1 MAVKQLNVKANKEYW
16 DSLWEQNSYDKTKLY
31 ARSFR
36 QYEIMKK
43 FSDKKHPILEGGCGL
58 SHWVDIFNE
67 ENYDIYGVDYAPKVV
82 EMINKKKPE
91 LKISLGDVFNLN
103 FKDEFFGTYFSWG
116 VVEHFEEGPEKI
128 IKEANR
134 VLKPGGKLLISV
146 PFWNKSRKKYYGDVK
161 SIGDGDFYQYLF
173 EKKEFSKILE
183 NNGFK
188 IKKVYPLNW
197 IKCYRQLRKNN
208 SSKNSQTKFKTK
220 SIIKRDNNIKTLLK
234 KFLIKI
240 QDFRLFT
247 NQMGHMILFVAQKK
261 Y

>member
-1 MAVKQLNVKANKEYW
+1 
-16 DSLWEQNSYDKTKLY
+16 
-31 ARSFR
+31 
-36 QYEIMKK
+36 
-43 FSDKKHPILEGGCGL
+43 
-58 SHWVDIFNE
+58 
-67 ENYDIYGVDYAPKVV
+67 
-82 EMINKKKPE
+82 MINKKKPE

-146 PFWNKSRKKYYGDVK
+146 PFWNKSRKKYYGDVE
-161 SIGDGDFYQYLF
+161 SIGNGDFYQYLF

>member
-1 MAVKQLNVKANKEYW
+1 M
-16 DSLWEQNSYDKTKLY
+16 
-31 ARSFR
+31 
-36 QYEIMKK
+36 
-43 FSDKKHPILEGGCGL
+43 
-58 SHWVDIFNE
+58 
-67 ENYDIYGVDYAPKVV
+67 
-82 EMINKKKPE
+82 
-91 LKISLGDVFNLN
+91 
-103 FKDEFFGTYFSWG
+103 
-116 VVEHFEEGPEKI
+116 
-128 IKEANR
+128 
-134 VLKPGGKLLISV
+134 

-197 IKCYRQLRKNN
+197 IKCYRQLRKNK